1 MRFAPPV
8 ARSAEVFTLSRSLGE
23 GGRENAARQF
33 APSFS
38 RPGEGP
44 AACRFTRST
53 QSKSSWFDRSEQ
65 SKAIVAEEKP
75 PAEREMEISFTDR
88 ELDVMG
94 VLWDAGSATVAEVRD
109 RLADDLAYTTV
120 LTVLRT
126 LEEKGYVG
134 HTEEGKAYRYR
145 PLVERQ
151 AAGTSVLRRITRKLF
166 KDSPE
171 LLLTHLVSD
180 RALREDELE
189 RMRRLLEERLKE
201 ERE

>member
-1 MRFAPPV
+1 V
-8 ARSAEVFTLSRSLGE
+8 
-23 GGRENAARQF
+23 
-33 APSFS
+33 
-38 RPGEGP
+38 
-44 AACRFTRST
+44 
-53 QSKSSWFDRSEQ
+53 
-65 SKAIVAEEKP
+65 
-75 PAEREMEISFTDR
+75 EISFTER

-94 VLWDAGSATVAEVRD
+94 VLWDQGGGTVAEVRE

-134 HTEEGKAYRYR
+134 HVEAGKAHRFH

-151 AAGTSVLRRITRKLF
+151 AAGSSVLRRMMRKLF

-180 RALREDELE
+180 RRLSEDELR
-189 RMRRLLEERLKE
+189 RMRALLDAPPVEETP
-201 ERE
+201 